1 VIRRLLR
8 LRNAIVL
15 AVALAA
21 AGTLAPA
28 PVLAAGPSGGF
39 SVRPAHVDPADPA
52 SRAYFKPVVAPGGSF
67 VDQVLV
73 GNTSDAP
80 VDLIVSSVDGRTGA
94 TSGAVYANREEPA
107 TKAGSWVVPNGSFV
121 RVAPHTEM
129 AVGFDVHV
137 PIDATPGDHLAGIAF
152 EDAHPR
158 SSGKGFAVTQV
169 IRAVVGVLI
178 QVPGPAQFHARVDG
192 VDLAPL
198 PGVGASAMMIRLGD
212 DGSKLAKPLLAVSL
226 SGPAGYQR
234 DVGHQLDTV
243 LPGDTIPFPLPWPD
257 TLQPGDYDVL
267 VTVTGGP
274 EPVVFRGR
282 IHLGATMHS
291 LRTPKHAAGNRKA
304 SETSWLLLLAAG
316 IGGGL
321 LGAVFV
327 RRPRRRLRTD
337 ASAREPL
344 EPPVPAMQRRPAKR
358 RERDRE
364 PTG

>member
-52 SRAYFKPVVAPGGSF
+52 SRAYFKPMVAPGGSF
-67 VDQVLV
+67 VDQALV

-158 SSGKGFAVTQV
+158 SSGKGFA
-169 IRAVVGVLI
+169 
-178 QVPGPAQFHARVDG
+178 
-192 VDLAPL
+192 
-198 PGVGASAMMIRLGD
+198 
-212 DGSKLAKPLLAVSL
+212 
-226 SGPAGYQR
+226 
-234 DVGHQLDTV
+234 
-243 LPGDTIPFPLPWPD
+243 WPD

-304 SETSWLLLLAAG
+304 SQTSWLLLLAAG